1 MKVPLPRDRALAG
14 TSLEVKS
21 KILKE
26 FRRCFG
32 IQLFE
37 DRYIFSIEH
46 DNKYLF
52 SRSERSERRVNNCL
66 SRLRGTALSVRAV
79 WARLTCIRSL
89 VTVQENGC
97 RKEDRVWRVF
107 RLFSGFLFLI
117 LFVGSK
123 SG

>member
-1 MKVPLPRDRALAG
+1 MKKWG
-14 TSLEVKS
+14 
-21 KILKE
+21 
-26 FRRCFG
+26 
-32 IQLFE
+32 
-37 DRYIFSIEH
+37 
-46 DNKYLF
+46 KYLF

-66 SRLRGTALSVRAV
+66 SRLRGTALSVMAV